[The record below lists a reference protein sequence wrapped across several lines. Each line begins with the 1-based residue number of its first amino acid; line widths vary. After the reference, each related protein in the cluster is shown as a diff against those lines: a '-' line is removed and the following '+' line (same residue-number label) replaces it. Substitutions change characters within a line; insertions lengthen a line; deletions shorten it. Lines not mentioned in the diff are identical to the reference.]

1 MNEIKKALAVAD
13 ENSIIE
19 LANKGIYKRACKD
32 IDGVKP
38 EFTENADNIS
48 VSLGGETVEVKAPL
62 TECKCSCVSR
72 TVCRHIIG
80 AILLLKDAFRDEK
93 PPEEDKNSPENPE
106 EIKAPEAHK
115 AKEDNK
121 KSEKKKDDELSE
133 KDIAKINACARQC
146 LNTLGD
152 IIKRGLVRIPET
164 APENL
169 EIAAV
174 QCHSLRMAD
183 AERALRELGGRLSDC
198 IERRASFSIKLFSE
212 KFCKCV
218 KMLTNLCRDDI
229 TSGELGTFRRK
240 YETYKGNLTI
250 LPIGQR
256 SVAGGEYEGEI
267 YYFLNTD
274 ENAEKRFLSVSDLR
288 PVFYENANKYFSRF
302 TPKILPWGMGNT
314 LSSMM
319 HSKMVLG
326 NAKISGGNISTSQE
340 TQLLMHTKANM
351 DCDEVKNIICTDFRK
366 IIIDIAEK
374 DPQNETDSLFFVQPA
389 KCISAD
395 FDRYSQ
401 TYNMI
406 IEDFGGRRAAV
417 SAKYRAETKKFIE
430 ILEKTGK
437 SMTEKSDRDY
447 VILASAYID
456 NGSLK
461 LFPIDIYDFIDVYAP
476 QEYNLPD
483 EYAELEKNIPYCSVI
498 LNLLDEIQD
507 RLEITL
513 QCGLQSDLK
522 NNHKLES
529 LAFNYGLKGL
539 SILTAGFM
547 SSAEVYRHGMD
558 NVTEDILRD
567 MCSLDEYIKL
577 TRKKLKIMSALF
589 TC

>member
-1 MNEIKKALAVAD
+1 MNEIKKALASAD

-32 IDGVKP
+32 IDGIKP
-38 EFTENADNIS
+38 EFTENPDNIT
-48 VSLGGETVEVKAPL
+48 VSLGGETVTVKAPL
-62 TECKCSCVSR
+62 SECKCSCVSR

-80 AILLLKDAFRDEK
+80 AILLLKDVFKDETI
-93 PPEEDKNSPENPE
+93 PEEDTKSPENTGE
-106 EIKAPEAHK
+106 VKAPETP
-115 AKEDNK
+115 KEDK
-121 KSEKKKDDELSE
+121 KSDKKPDKKDDELSE
-133 KDIAKINACARQC
+133 KDIAKINSCARQS

-152 IIKRGLVRIPET
+152 IIRRGLVRIPES

-198 IERRASFSIKLFSE
+198 IERRASFSIKSFAG
-212 KFCKCV
+212 KFCNCV

-229 TSGELGTFRRK
+229 SAKDLGVFRQT

-256 SVAGGEYEGEI
+256 TVAGGEYEGEI
-267 YYFLNTD
+267 YYFLNMD

-288 PVFYENANKYFSRF
+288 PVFYESTNKYFSRY

-319 HSKMVLG
+319 RSKMVLG
-326 NAKISGGNISTSQE
+326 NAKINNGKISTSQE
-340 TQLLMHTKANM
+340 TQLLMHTKANI
-351 DCDEVKNIICTDFRK
+351 DCNEVKNIICTDFRK
-366 IIIDIAEK
+366 IITDIAEK
-374 DPQNETDSLFFVQPA
+374 DPQNETESMFFVHPA
-389 KCISAD
+389 KCISGD
-395 FDRYSQ
+395 FDKYSQ
-401 TYNMI
+401 TYNMV
-406 IEDFGGRRAAV
+406 IEDFGGRRVTV
-417 SAKYRAETKKFIE
+417 SAQYRAETKKFIE
-430 ILEKTGK
+430 LLEKTGK
-437 SMTEKSDRDY
+437 SMLDNPDRDY

-456 NGSLK
+456 DGKLR
-461 LFPIDIYDFIDVYAP
+461 LFPIDIYDFIDTYAP
-476 QEYNLPD
+476 EEYTLPE
-483 EYAELEKNIPYCSVI
+483 EYAEFEKNMPYCSVI

-522 NNHKLES
+522 NNHKLEN

-547 SSAEVYRHGMD
+547 SSAEVYRHGTD
-558 NVTEDILRD
+558 SVIEDILRD

-577 TRKKLKIMSALF
+577 TRKKLEIMSALF
-589 TC
+589 NC